1 MTMSTNNPIDQLQ
14 SARQVYAVGPRPID
28 TRPASRLIVNAIKVG
43 LVVALGVGAW
53 NIATKNNSSPDQ
65 PNASVSKTDAEIAV
79 SPRTQAF
86 DGNATIISQLPERAP
101 AAQSNGAASG
111 LAAPAVG
118 APVAAYPLAIEV
130 KPTDSTPALAVKM
143 WRAGQQFQA
152 AALQAEGLETRP
164 YYIEG
169 DPTQPTIGVGY
180 NIKMSA
186 TAIGREGVRRELQ
199 RAGIDA
205 NTITTLMSSDQ
216 KVSSKAQISVSQ
228 ALALLDIATHRFRDS
243 TRAAVGANTYDRLP
257 EHRQAALMWIDYN
270 SNLHARPSLVS
281 AVRQGKTQEAINQM
295 ETWITVHGKKIR
307 SPNIVLAQAMYWNED
322 GMKQVVMNPSLV
334 KKKSE
339 LDQLPW
345 QVPAPVAPPTA
356 NASISTAP
364 IVPPSN
370 GAPSAKPALSSFQNV
385 RPSQGPS
392 EASAAPAPSAGAEP
406 VVIPDGGEMSEDVKN
421 AVAARRAWLQNN
433 GYRAV
438 DSGTKPAPSGSSPQ
452 R

>member
-1 MTMSTNNPIDQLQ
+1 MNMSAKDATDQLQ
-14 SARQVYAVGPRPID
+14 SARQVYAVGPRAID
-28 TRPASRLIVNAIKVG
+28 TRPASRLIVNAFKLGV
-43 LVVALGVGAW
+43 VVALGVAAW
-53 NIATKNNSSPDQ
+53 NMATSSDD
-65 PNASVSKTDAEIAV
+65 ASTLTASKTQNAA
-79 SPRTQAF
+79 SSAKASSGSARTQAF
-86 DGNATIISQLPERAP
+86 DGNAAIISQLPERA
-101 AAQSNGAASG
+101 AS
-111 LAAPAVG
+111 APLT
-118 APVAAYPLAIEV
+118 APVPNNIPGAAYPLAIDV

-143 WRAGQQFQA
+143 WRAGQEFQA

-205 NTITTLMSSDQ
+205 NTINTLMSSDQ
-216 KVSSKAQISVSQ
+216 KVSSQAQISVSQ

-243 TRAAVGANTYDRLP
+243 TRAAVGASTYDRLP

-339 LDQLPW
+339 LEQLPW
-345 QVPAPVAPPTA
+345 QTPAPVAVQSSEPASELTA
-356 NASISTAP
+356 
-364 IVPPSN
+364 V
-370 GAPSAKPALSSFQNV
+370 PSAASKPSPLSNFQNV
-385 RPSQGPS
+385 RPAQSSP
-392 EASAAPAPSAGAEP
+392 APAPAASVASSGSEP
-406 VVIPDGGEMSEDVKN
+406 VVIPDNGEMSEEVKN

-438 DSGTKPAPSGSSPQ
+438 DAGSTPAPASPSPQ

>member
-1 MTMSTNNPIDQLQ
+1 MSTNNPIDQLQ

-53 NIATKNNSSPDQ
+53 NMATKNDASPEQPSSKT
-65 PNASVSKTDAEIAV
+65 SKTDAPSSI

-86 DGNATIISQLPERAP
+86 DGNATIISQLPDRAP
-101 AAQSNGAASG
+101 AGPDGNVASG
-111 LAAPAVG
+111 LAAAPVG
-118 APVAAYPLAIEV
+118 APTAAYPLAIEV

-143 WRAGQQFQA
+143 WRAGQEFQA

-199 RAGIDA
+199 RAGIDT

-243 TRAAVGANTYDRLP
+243 TRAAVGATTYDRLP

-339 LDQLPW
+339 LEQLPW
-345 QVPAPVAPPTA
+345 QTPAPSPSSVDSPVTSVNPPTA
-356 NASISTAP
+356 SAP
-364 IVPPSN
+364 PI
-370 GAPSAKPALSSFQNV
+370 KPALSAFQNV
-385 RPSQGPS
+385 RPSQP
-392 EASAAPAPSAGAEP
+392 EVEPAPATSSASSASEP
-406 VVIPDGGEMSEDVKN
+406 VVIPDGGEMSEEVKN

-438 DSGTKPAPSGSSPQ
+438 DSGSKPAPSGSSPQ